1 MLPLA
6 LVEQV
11 LPALLLGHPS
21 LMVVAGVAGILLL
34 VALVEPGAGE
44 MALELGL
51 ALLELQI
58 LAVAGVVVVSLH
70 IQQDMLVVLV

>member
-21 LMVVAGVAGILLL
+21 LMVVAVAAGMLLL
-34 VALVEPGAGE
+34 VALVEPEAGE

-51 ALLELQI
+51 ALLEQQI
-58 LAVAGVVVVSLH
+58 QAVAVVVVVSLH
-70 IQQDMLVVLV
+70 IQQAMPVDLA